1 MKFDANATCSAREL
15 GWLLGCTDRAVR
27 MLVDK
32 GLVSRSS
39 RGRYTL
45 ASVRRVVEHY
55 REVAAGR
62 GGEGAALDLATERA
76 RLAKAQTEQVE
87 LRNAASRGEM
97 APLADYREAW
107 TGILRGVRQFVLSLP
122 GRIAFEVSV
131 LSAADRAVIE
141 RICSDGLTDASLDR
155 GFSTTEGT
163 RDIGA
168 QP

>member
-1 MKFDANATCSAREL
+1 MKFDSNATCSAREL

-32 GLVSRSS
+32 GIVVRAS

-45 ASVRRVVEHY
+45 GSVRRVVEHY

-87 LRNAASRGEM
+87 LRNAASRGEL
-97 APLADYREAW
+97 APIADYREAW

-122 GRIAFEVSV
+122 GRIAFE
-131 LSAADRAVIE
+131 LPTLTAADRGAIE
-141 RICSDGLTDASLDR
+141 RLVADGLTDASLDR
-155 GFSTTEGT
+155 GFDVAGGGH
-163 RDIGA
+163 DMGA

>member
-1 MKFDANATCSAREL
+1 MKLDPDATCSAKEL

-27 MLVDK
+27 LLVDK
-32 GLVSRSS
+32 GVVIRAS

-45 ASVRRVVEHY
+45 GSVRRTLEHY
-55 REVAAGR
+55 RSIAAGR

-87 LRNAASRGEM
+87 LKNAAARGEM
-97 APLADYREAW
+97 APVADFRDAW
-107 TGILRGVRQFVLSLP
+107 MGILRGVRQFVLSLP